1 VLVLWVLVAV
11 VLGGATTGAGADV
24 VVTGGAEFV
33 VTGGGVECVVAGG
46 GAECVVVVDALWAG
60 ALW

>member
-1 VLVLWVLVAV
+1 VLVVWVWVV
-11 VLGGATTGAGADV
+11 VLGGDTGGATVVVLGAEL

-33 VTGGGVECVVAGG
+33 VTGGGVVSVW
-46 GAECVVVVDALWAG
+46 VVVVDAFWAG

>member
-1 VLVLWVLVAV
+1 MVVAV
-11 VLGGATTGAGADV
+11 VVFGGATTGAGAAVVGLGAEV

-33 VTGGGVECVVAGG
+33 VTGGGVEW
-46 GAECVVVVDALWAG
+46 VVVVDALWAG